1 MKRLTLIL
9 TAITAITAMTCSAQA
24 QTFDYSSSI
33 EGGYYTGYRY
43 LRGNYVISEG
53 TAYTVDPSVAMQ
65 NQHPSPSF
73 YADLGVGLHFFDK
86 RLNLDASVM
95 TTFTSN
101 SKVMNFDPLLASYTT
116 DLYYDFTNL
125 PIKVGWRHNC
135 VHTVDNDRMDLTYQ
149 AAFNNVYFELTIK
162 Q

>member
-9 TAITAITAMTCSAQA
+9 TAITAIIAMACSAQA

-43 LRGNYVISEG
+43 LRGNSIIMQRGQVTLAEE
-53 TAYTVDPSVAMQ
+53 VAMQ
-65 NQHPSPSF
+65 NQHPSTSF
-73 YADLGVGLHFFDK
+73 YSDIQVGVHFFDR
-86 RLNLDASVM
+86 RLNFDASVM

-135 VHTVDNDRMDLTYQ
+135 VHTVDNDRMNLTYQ